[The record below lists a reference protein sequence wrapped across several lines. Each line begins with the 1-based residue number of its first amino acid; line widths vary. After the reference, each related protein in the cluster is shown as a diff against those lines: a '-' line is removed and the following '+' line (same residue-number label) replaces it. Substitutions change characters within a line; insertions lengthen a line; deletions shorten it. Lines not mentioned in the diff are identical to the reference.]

1 MTMETQA
8 NLGYLALLEK
18 SNGDSPETFG
28 EIAEVTNIPGFGA
41 LSDLVEVTHLQ
52 SPNGAKEYISGLDD
66 GVELA
71 ITANLRLDHASQ
83 SPSTGLIADQFAKA
97 RQTFRLSHP
106 EWGGFFDFQAL
117 VRGFTVDI
125 QPNVAQVANFT
136 LKITGGINWN
146 EGTPA

>member
-1 MTMETQA
+1 MTMQTEA
-8 NLGYLALLEK
+8 NLGYLALL
-18 SNGDSPETFG
+18 SRDNGDSPFTYS

-83 SPSTGLIADQFAKA
+83 SPAAGLIADQFAKA
-97 RQTFRLSHP
+97 RRGFKLEHP
-106 EWGGFFDFQAL
+106 EWGGYFTFRAL
-117 VRGFTVDI
+117 VRGFTIDLA
-125 QPNVAQVANFT
+125 PNVAQVANFT
-136 LKITGGINWN
+136 LKITGGLTWV
-146 EGTPA
+146 AA